1 MEAFFDF
8 LKYFFLGLFALIA
21 IFLVLM
27 SLPKSKLR
35 AIVLEFM
42 GWGTTAVSAVSV
54 VSPIDAI
61 PDFIP
66 VLGQLDDIGM
76 IVVGICSAILAYRMR
91 NQRKEME
98 RYEKGY

>member
-8 LKYFFLGLFALIA
+8 LKIFFIGLFA
-21 IFLVLM
+21 VLTVFM
-27 SLPKSKLR
+27 ILLALPKSKLR
-35 AIVLEFM
+35 SIVLEFL

-54 VSPIDAI
+54 VSPIDLI

-76 IVVGICSAILAYRMR
+76 IILGICSAILAHRMGK
-91 NQRKEME
+91 QRKELQNN
-98 RYEKGY
+98 